1 MVKEFVRLLHPYLG
15 FLLTILF
22 IQLYIPITSEED
34 ISPDVAFTAESKEYH
49 STAGSPRF
57 TLILGNGLS
66 SLLQI
71 VL

>member
-15 FLLTILF
+15 FLLIILF
-22 IQLYIPITSEED
+22 IHLYTPITSEED
-34 ISPDVAFTAESKEYH
+34 ICPGLAFAAESKEHH
-49 STAGSPRF
+49 STEGRTRF
-57 TLILGNGLS
+57 TLILGNGLC